1 MIIDPPGSAAQ
12 SCLTW
17 TTSKFRALCGQTLG
31 NVARGCGV
39 ARNEPHSREN
49 MENRRRVLVGTALG
63 TGLGLPGLEK
73 RRFGGMPSMYRI
85 PEGQED
91 KSQVFVSGAQ

>member
-1 MIIDPPGSAAQ
+1 MDNIQIPCSVWYKPP
-12 SCLTW
+12 
-17 TTSKFRALCGQTLG
+17 LG

-39 ARNEPHSREN
+39 ARSEPHSREN

-63 TGLGLPGLEK
+63 AGLGLPGLEK
-73 RRFGGMPSMYRI
+73 RRFGGMPSMYKI